1 MLGLSKTISTKYCH
15 LLRFKWQDEFTLYQ
29 HWAPCD
35 GSSMVQTRVPPPRQK
50 PLGSG
55 GLPSK
60 RCLQLM
66 LLAAVF
72 SVPSFALSA
81 WGDFGTETPRCF
93 HSSAYSTSKNICANS
108 PQEQQFSY
116 YTLMPPVLSCVA
128 ASSPSPVR
136 IKWKCATRELLS
148 PHALTAATQPLPKV
162 EAGGCCHSLHLCYRA
177 TAPMVSVP
185 LGLSPALLPHDKRL
199 SSFL

>member
-1 MLGLSKTISTKYCH
+1 MSLRCISIGH
-15 LLRFKWQDEFTLYQ
+15 LV
-29 HWAPCD
+29 
-35 GSSMVQTRVPPPRQK
+35 MVVAWCK
-50 PLGSG
+50 LGSL
-55 GLPSK
+55 LPGRS
-60 RCLQLM
+60 RWVQGVSLQRDACSSCCLQL
-66 LLAAVF
+66 
-72 SVPSFALSA
+72 SFLYPHSLSP

-93 HSSAYSTSKNICANS
+93 HSSAYSTSKSICANS

-116 YTLMPPVLSCVA
+116 YALMPPVLSCVA
-128 ASSPSPVR
+128 TSSPSPVR

-177 TAPMVSVP
+177 TAPKVSVP